1 MFFDWGCIYSDDKV
15 STNKGHQYR
24 NGSLKLNS
32 SQQAELKNFFYIP
45 SNFPKIPVISGKW
58 LNNINKMA
66 IGATQ
71 ILPNEGRTSYITFII
86 FLSKEECLSI
96 KNINKILKF
105 IISDPIFL
113 KSICDEIK
121 ETQVSIAELDNLII
135 NDKSEAFKKA
145 KNTVITLYD
154 MYLNNQNAK
163 TIIQGDIVDI
173 EDYIQVLS
181 SMWILLF
188 PSVKHEI
195 HWIGPIKY
203 IDIPF
208 QDKPKIIFTEKIAH
222 QWESSFCSQKFL
234 EVNELATTPL
244 SEFFSNTLENQI
256 HPCDYFNNFMG
267 ELTDLNLPNNYFT
280 NLKLFNSTDDIRSK
294 INNLLSMCSS
304 LNLQFSKEIISEDF
318 YHSNYATLQKDLTS
332 LINKINCIKQSKRFF
347 ADRDCLLDAE
357 NFILIKE
364 KFIELINC
372 GHSVDK
378 AILSHSVKF
387 LWVKEFLLNIYNNV
401 DIANSDVIDS
411 FFSTLLQSNS
421 NEDIFLD
428 FISNH
433 RDNLFL
439 NILNLKYYQKEII
452 IDNLFI
458 LRNLFFKTGWDEF
471 FIVFSIISIQI
482 DDNNKLFLPEILKKI
497 ESNSSYIEEF
507 KRLIISILGGEK
519 FSKLYLELEEF
530 YLLDEFKDILL
541 ENLITIKSTPISLNV
556 LKIISII
563 LPSISKN
570 KKLNIFTQDYFDQL
584 LKLLIDKNSKELI
597 TIFLKELNGIG
608 NLHFYNF
615 TFGERQILWI
625 SKWSINYLRP
635 TTLIYISTNR
645 PILTIEETVFKD
657 INKYIVEY
665 KIKEISM
672 HLVNYLK
679 DPRVIYSVEHHIVL
693 SILSDHMNPS
703 EWSTYISNIKQ
714 KKDSFKKFIDLFKSN
729 NKDKYKKIKEYHRI
743 VISNHLS
750 IEEKLEINFPNNLM
764 DVQISHR
771 DWCFSFHK
779 CLTEII
785 DNRLT
790 LENICNSAGIK
801 YKNFDNGKSISDF
814 VSIVINQVFDKK
826 IIDPYVFFTSI
837 QSNVGIDDSV
847 VYGAILNQ
855 YKIFILLKR
864 YFNLKLLN

>member
-15 STNKGHQYR
+15 SINKGHQYR

-32 SQQAELKNFFYIP
+32 NQQAELKNFFYIP
-45 SNFPKIPVISGKW
+45 SNFPKILVISGKW

-96 KNINKILKF
+96 INLNKILRF
-105 IISDPIFL
+105 ITSDPIIL

-121 ETQVSIAELDNLII
+121 ETKVSIAELDNLII
-135 NDKSEAFKKA
+135 NEESETFKTA
-145 KNTVITLYD
+145 KNTIITLYD
-154 MYLNNQNAK
+154 MYQNNKNTK
-163 TIIQGDIVDI
+163 TIVQGDIADI
-173 EDYIQVLS
+173 EDYIQVLC
-181 SMWILLF
+181 SMWLILF

-195 HWIGPIKY
+195 HWVGPIKY

-222 QWESSFCSQKFL
+222 QWKSSFSSQKFL
-234 EVNELATTPL
+234 EVYEIPTTPL
-244 SEFFSNTLENQI
+244 SEYFSKNLEYQT
-256 HPCDYFNNFMG
+256 HPSDFFNNFMG
-267 ELTDLNLPNNYFT
+267 GLIDLNLLNNYFT
-280 NLKLFNSTDDIRSK
+280 NLNLFNSTEDITNK
-294 INNLLSMCSS
+294 VNNLLSMCSS
-304 LNLQFSKEIISEDF
+304 LNLQFSKNIISDDF
-318 YHSNYATLQKDLTS
+318 YHSNYSILQKDLTS
-332 LINKINCIKQSKRFF
+332 LINKITCTKQSKRFF
-347 ADRDCLLDAE
+347 ADRNFLLNDE
-357 NFILIKE
+357 NSILIKE
-364 KFIELINC
+364 KFIELINS
-372 GHSVDK
+372 GHHIDK

-387 LWVKEFLLNIYNNV
+387 LWVKEFLLNIYNSV
-401 DIANSDVIDS
+401 DITNIGVIDS
-411 FFSTLLQSNS
+411 FFSTILQLDNK
-421 NEDIFLD
+421 DVFLD
-428 FISNH
+428 YFLNC

-439 NILNLKYYQKEII
+439 SILNLEYHQKKII
-452 IDNLFI
+452 LDNSVF
-458 LRNLFFKTGWDEF
+458 LRNLFFKIGWDEF
-471 FIVFSIISIQI
+471 SILFSIISIQV
-482 DDNNKLFLPEILKKI
+482 DDTNKLFFPEILKKI
-497 ESNSSYIEEF
+497 KINSSYLEYF
-507 KRLIISILGGEK
+507 KKLIISIWGGEK

-530 YLLDEFKDILL
+530 YLLDEFQDILVG
-541 ENLITIKSTPISLNV
+541 NLITIKSMPVSLNV

-563 LPSISKN
+563 FPSISN
-570 KKLNIFTQDYFDQL
+570 NEKLNIFTQDYFDQL
-584 LKLLIDKNSKELI
+584 LKLLIDNNLKELI
-597 TIFLKELNGIG
+597 PIFLKELNGIG

-625 SKWSINYLRP
+625 TKWSINYLRP
-635 TTLIYISTNR
+635 TTLIYISTNK

-665 KIKEISM
+665 KIKKISM

-693 SILSDHMNPS
+693 SILSDYMDHS

-729 NKDKYKKIKEYHRI
+729 NKEKYKKIKEYHRI

-750 IEEKLEINFPNNLM
+750 IEEKLEVNFPNNLM

-814 VSIVINQVFDKK
+814 VLIVVNQVFDKN
-826 IIDPYVFFTSI
+826 IIDPDVFFTSI
-837 QSNVGIDDSV
+837 QSNVGIDDNV

-864 YFNLKLLN
+864 YFKLKLMN

>member
-45 SNFPKIPVISGKW
+45 SNFPNIPVISGKW

-71 ILPNEGRTSYITFII
+71 ILPNDGRTSYITFII
-86 FLSKEECLSI
+86 FLSKEECFSI

-105 IISDPIFL
+105 IISDPIYL

-121 ETQVSIAELDNLII
+121 ETQVLIAGLDNLII

-154 MYLNNQNAK
+154 LYQNTK
-163 TIIQGDIVDI
+163 TIVQGDIADI
-173 EDYIQVLS
+173 EDYIQVLG
-181 SMWILLF
+181 SMWLLLF
-188 PSVKHEI
+188 PSVRHEI
-195 HWIGPIKY
+195 HWIGPIKH

-222 QWESSFCSQKFL
+222 QWKSSFSSQKFL
-234 EVNELATTPL
+234 EVYEFATTPL
-244 SEFFSNTLENQI
+244 SEYFSKTLESQI
-256 HPCDYFNNFMG
+256 HPSDFFNNFMG
-267 ELTDLNLPNNYFT
+267 GLTDLNLPNNYFT
-280 NLKLFNSTDDIRSK
+280 NLNLFNSTEDITIK

-304 LNLQFSKEIISEDF
+304 LNLQLSKKIISDDF
-318 YHSNYATLQKDLTS
+318 YHSNYFILQKDLTS

-347 ADRDCLLDAE
+347 ADRNCLLNDE
-357 NFILIKE
+357 NSILIKK

-372 GHSVDK
+372 GHYIDK
-378 AILSHSVKF
+378 AILSHSAKF
-387 LWVKEFLLNIYNNV
+387 LWVKEFLLNIYN
-401 DIANSDVIDS
+401 DIDFNNINVIDS
-411 FFSTLLQSNS
+411 FFSTILQLNN
-421 NEDIFLD
+421 NEDVFLHY
-428 FISNH
+428 ILNH

-439 NILNLKYYQKEII
+439 SILNLEYHQNKII
-452 IDNLFI
+452 QDNSVV
-458 LRNLFFKTGWDEF
+458 LRNLFYKIGWDEF
-471 FIVFSIISIQI
+471 SILFSIISIQV
-482 DDNNKLFLPEILKKI
+482 DDTNKLFFPEIIKKI
-497 ESNSSYIEEF
+497 NINSSYIEDF
-507 KRLIISILGGEK
+507 KKLIISTWGSEK

-530 YLLDEFKDILL
+530 YLLDEFQDILV
-541 ENLITIKSTPISLNV
+541 ENLITIKSMPVSLNI
-556 LKIISII
+556 LKILSII

-570 KKLNIFTQDYFDQL
+570 EKLNIFNQDYFDQL
-584 LKLLIDKNSKELI
+584 LKLIIDKNLKELI
-597 TIFLKELNGIG
+597 PIFLKELNGIG

-625 SKWSINYLRP
+625 NKWSINYLRP
-635 TTLIYISTNR
+635 TTLIYISANK

-665 KIKEISM
+665 KIKEISI

-679 DPRVIYSVEHHIVL
+679 DHRVIYSVEHHIVL
-693 SILSDHMNPS
+693 SILSDYMDHS

-729 NKDKYKKIKEYHRI
+729 NKEKYKKIKEYHRI

-750 IEEKLEINFPNNLM
+750 IEEKLEVNFPNNLM

-771 DWCFSFHK
+771 DWCLSFHK

-814 VSIVINQVFDKK
+814 VLIVINQVFGKN
-826 IIDPYVFFTSI
+826 IIDPEIFFTSI
-837 QSNVGIDDSV
+837 QSNVGIDDNV

-864 YFNLKLLN
+864 YFKLKLMN

>member
-45 SNFPKIPVISGKW
+45 SNFPNIPVISGKW

-71 ILPNEGRTSYITFII
+71 ILPNDGRTSYITFII
-86 FLSKEECLSI
+86 FLSKEECFSI

-105 IISDPIFL
+105 IISDPIYL

-121 ETQVSIAELDNLII
+121 ETQVSIAGLDNLII

-154 MYLNNQNAK
+154 LYQNTK
-163 TIIQGDIVDI
+163 TIVQGDIADI
-173 EDYIQVLS
+173 EDYIQVLG
-181 SMWILLF
+181 SMWLLLF
-188 PSVKHEI
+188 PSVRHEI
-195 HWIGPIKY
+195 HWIGPIKH

-222 QWESSFCSQKFL
+222 QWKSSFSSQKFL
-234 EVNELATTPL
+234 EVYEFATTPL
-244 SEFFSNTLENQI
+244 SEYFSKTLESQI
-256 HPCDYFNNFMG
+256 HPSDFFNNFMG
-267 ELTDLNLPNNYFT
+267 GLTDLNLPNNYFT
-280 NLKLFNSTDDIRSK
+280 NLNLFNSTEDITIK

-304 LNLQFSKEIISEDF
+304 LNLQLSKKIISDDF
-318 YHSNYATLQKDLTS
+318 YHSNYFILQKDLTS

-347 ADRDCLLDAE
+347 ADRNCLLNDE
-357 NFILIKE
+357 NSILIKK

-372 GHSVDK
+372 GHYIDK
-378 AILSHSVKF
+378 AILSHSAKF
-387 LWVKEFLLNIYNNV
+387 LWVKEFLLNIYN
-401 DIANSDVIDS
+401 DIDFNNINVIDS
-411 FFSTLLQSNS
+411 FFSTILQLNN
-421 NEDIFLD
+421 NEDVFLHY
-428 FISNH
+428 ILNH

-439 NILNLKYYQKEII
+439 SILNLEYHQNKII
-452 IDNLFI
+452 QDNSVV
-458 LRNLFFKTGWDEF
+458 LRNLFYKIGWDEF
-471 FIVFSIISIQI
+471 SILFSIISIQV
-482 DDNNKLFLPEILKKI
+482 DDTNKLFFPEIIKKI
-497 ESNSSYIEEF
+497 NINSSYIEDF
-507 KRLIISILGGEK
+507 KKLIISTWGSEK

-530 YLLDEFKDILL
+530 YLLDEFQDILV
-541 ENLITIKSTPISLNV
+541 ENLITIKSMPVSLNI
-556 LKIISII
+556 LKILSII

-570 KKLNIFTQDYFDQL
+570 EKLNIFNQDYFDQL
-584 LKLLIDKNSKELI
+584 LKLIIDKNLKELI
-597 TIFLKELNGIG
+597 PIFLKELNGIG

-625 SKWSINYLRP
+625 NKWSINYLRP
-635 TTLIYISTNR
+635 TTLIYISANK

-665 KIKEISM
+665 KIKEISI

-679 DPRVIYSVEHHIVL
+679 DHRVIYSVEHHIVL
-693 SILSDHMNPS
+693 SILSDYMDHS

-729 NKDKYKKIKEYHRI
+729 NKEKYKKIKEYHRI

-750 IEEKLEINFPNNLM
+750 IEEKLEVNFPNNLM

-771 DWCFSFHK
+771 DWCLSFHK

-814 VSIVINQVFDKK
+814 VLIVINQVFGKN
-826 IIDPYVFFTSI
+826 IIDPEIFFTSI
-837 QSNVGIDDSV
+837 QSNVGIDDNV

-864 YFNLKLLN
+864 YFKLKLMN

>member
-15 STNKGHQYR
+15 SNNKGHQYR

-86 FLSKEECLSI
+86 FLSKEECSSI
-96 KNINKILKF
+96 KNIDKILKF
-105 IISDPIFL
+105 ITSNPIFL
-113 KSICDEIK
+113 KSICDEVK
-121 ETQVSIAELDNLII
+121 EKKVSIGELDISVI

-154 MYLNNQNAK
+154 MYQNNQNIK
-163 TIIQGDIVDI
+163 TIIQGNISDI

-181 SMWILLF
+181 SMWLLIF
-188 PSVKHEI
+188 PSVKHEM

-222 QWESSFCSQKFL
+222 QWESSFNSKKFL

-244 SEFFSNTLENQI
+244 SEYFSKTLEDPI
-256 HPCDYFNNFMG
+256 HACDFFQSFMG

-280 NLKLFNSTDDIRSK
+280 NLKLFNSTDDITSK

-304 LNLQFSKEIISEDF
+304 LNLQFIQEIISEDF
-318 YHSNYATLQKDLTS
+318 YHSNYAILQKDLTN

-347 ADRDCLLDAE
+347 ADRNCLLNDE

-372 GHSVDK
+372 SHSLDK
-378 AILSHSVKF
+378 SILAHSVKF

-401 DIANSDVIDS
+401 DIANAGVIES
-411 FFSTLLQSNS
+411 IFSTILQLEN
-421 NEDIFLD
+421 NEDIFLNY
-428 FISNH
+428 ISNN
-433 RDNLFL
+433 RDNLFR
-439 NILNLKYYQKEII
+439 NILNSKYYQKEII
-452 IDNLFI
+452 INNPII
-458 LRNLFFKTGWDEF
+458 LRNLFFKKGWDEF

-497 ESNSSYIEEF
+497 EINSYYIEEF
-507 KRLIISILGGEK
+507 KRLIISTLGGEK

-530 YLLDEFKDILL
+530 YLLDELKDILL
-541 ENLITIKSTPISLNV
+541 ENLITIKNTPISVNI

-570 KKLNIFTQDYFDQL
+570 EKLNIFTQDYFDQL
-584 LKLLIDKNSKELI
+584 LKLLIDNNLEELI

-615 TFGERQILWI
+615 TFSERQILWTR
-625 SKWSINYLRP
+625 KWSINYLRP
-635 TTLIYISTNR
+635 TTLIYISTNK
-645 PILTIEETVFKD
+645 PILTIEEAVFKD
-657 INKYIVEY
+657 INKYIVEH

-693 SILSDHMNPS
+693 SILLDHMNPS
-703 EWSTYISNIKQ
+703 EWSTYISNIK
-714 KKDSFKKFIDLFKSN
+714 KKRDSFKKIIDLFKSN
-729 NKDKYKKIKEYHRI
+729 NKDKYKKIKEYHRV
-743 VISNHLS
+743 VISNYLS

-764 DVQISHR
+764 DVEISHR
-771 DWCFSFHK
+771 DWCFSFQK
-779 CLTEII
+779 CLTEVI

-814 VSIVINQVFDKK
+814 VSIVVNQVFDKK
-826 IIDPYVFFTSI
+826 IIDSDVFFTSI
-837 QSNVGIDDSV
+837 QSNVGIDDNV
-847 VYGAILNQ
+847 VYGNILNH

-864 YFNLKLLN
+864 YFKIKLMN

>member
-86 FLSKEECLSI
+86 FLSKEECFSI
-96 KNINKILKF
+96 KNINILLKF

-113 KSICDEIK
+113 KSMCDEIK
-121 ETQVSIAELDNLII
+121 ETQVSIAGLDNLII

-154 MYLNNQNAK
+154 LYQNNQNAK
-163 TIIQGDIVDI
+163 TIVQGDITDI
-173 EDYIQVLS
+173 EDYIQVLG
-181 SMWILLF
+181 SMWLLLF

-195 HWIGPIKY
+195 HWIGPIKH

-222 QWESSFCSQKFL
+222 QWKSSFSSQKFL
-234 EVNELATTPL
+234 EVYEFATTPL
-244 SEFFSNTLENQI
+244 SEYFSKTLENQI
-256 HPCDYFNNFMG
+256 HPSDFFNNFMG
-267 ELTDLNLPNNYFT
+267 GLTDLNLPNNYFT
-280 NLKLFNSTDDIRSK
+280 NLNLFNSTEDITIK

-304 LNLQFSKEIISEDF
+304 LNLQLSKNIISDDF
-318 YHSNYATLQKDLTS
+318 YHANYSILQKDLTS

-347 ADRDCLLDAE
+347 ADRNCLLNDE
-357 NFILIKE
+357 NSILIKK

-372 GHSVDK
+372 GNYIDK

-387 LWVKEFLLNIYNNV
+387 LWVKEFLLNIYNGV
-401 DIANSDVIDS
+401 DFNNISVIDS
-411 FFSTLLQSNS
+411 FFSTILQLNN
-421 NEDIFLD
+421 NEDVFLD
-428 FISNH
+428 YILNH

-439 NILNLKYYQKEII
+439 SILNLKYHQNKII
-452 IDNLFI
+452 LDNSVL
-458 LRNLFFKTGWDEF
+458 LRNLFFKIGWDEF
-471 FIVFSIISIQI
+471 SILFSIISIQV
-482 DDNNKLFLPEILKKI
+482 DDTNKLFFPEILKKI
-497 ESNSSYIEEF
+497 KINSSYIEDF
-507 KRLIISILGGEK
+507 KKLIISIWGGEK

-530 YLLDEFKDILL
+530 YLLDEFKDILV
-541 ENLITIKSTPISLNV
+541 ENLITIKSMPVSLNI
-556 LKIISII
+556 LKILSII

-570 KKLNIFTQDYFDQL
+570 EKLNIFTQDYFDQL
-584 LKLLIDKNSKELI
+584 LKLLIDNNLKELI
-597 TIFLKELNGIG
+597 PIFLKELNGIG

-625 SKWSINYLRP
+625 NKWSINYLRP
-635 TTLIYISTNR
+635 TTLIYISANK

-679 DPRVIYSVEHHIVL
+679 DPRVIFSVEHHIVL
-693 SILSDHMNPS
+693 SILSDYMDHS

-729 NKDKYKKIKEYHRI
+729 NKEKYKKIKEYHRI

-750 IEEKLEINFPNNLM
+750 IEEKLEVNFPNNLM
-764 DVQISHR
+764 DVQISYR

-801 YKNFDNGKSISDF
+801 YKNFDNGKSTSDF
-814 VSIVINQVFDKK
+814 VLIVVNQVFDKN
-826 IIDPYVFFTSI
+826 IIDPEIFFTSI
-837 QSNVGIDDSV
+837 QSNVGIDDNV

-864 YFNLKLLN
+864 YFKLKLMN